1 VIRGL
6 KEEIVTCQ
14 EQVLSLLAAGER
26 RRQTGSTASNKQSS
40 RSHSIFRLIV
50 ESRRR
55 LPRPSNVSQKIS
67 DASSVQSDSIASS
80 TFAPVSAAG
89 PVRVSTLSLVD
100 LAGSESVRNTGSTG
114 TRQRE
119 GQYIN
124 KSLLT
129 LGHVVYKLAEL
140 RKDKSSHD
148 DSIHIPYR
156 DSKLTRLLQSSLSGN
171 AQICI
176 ICNISPVARHLD
188 ESHLTL
194 KFASRAKRIRQNA
207 VVTEVV
213 DERTLLENYRN
224 EIELLKKDLKEA
236 REAQKSLHRSGDA
249 ESIGSPQLSIDRD
262 GEDSHVLAQ
271 AIGNLERLILKTT
284 TAEERKVKKERKER
298 RSKTP
303 TTIKA
308 FFNGGAIKHDP
319 FLNDSD
325 NDMDDEL
332 LGDETSL
339 TLDSAGN
346 MIPKNPLGEDD
357 MSITDTSIGDE
368 STIVEGRRLI
378 SELHRIQGLLS
389 TVQKKK
395 GTPRSRI
402 GSPVIVTTTSNPGTP
417 HSMTATPSD
426 RNDEVE
432 RLRAQLH
439 DQAVTTSLRKADSSF
454 LQKELLEKNQ
464 LLTETSKFLESVE
477 ERQLALEAENMK
489 LKMELAK
496 YLDTIKDRDEV
507 QRKNVEVL
515 KEKDEEIRRLK
526 GEAIKATY
534 LTEKEEELRKLRGSL
549 K

>member
-1 VIRGL
+1 M
-6 KEEIVTCQ
+6 
-14 EQVLSLLAAGER
+14 
-26 RRQTGSTASNKQSS
+26 
-40 RSHSIFRLIV
+40 
-50 ESRRR
+50 
-55 LPRPSNVSQKIS
+55 
-67 DASSVQSDSIASS
+67 
-80 TFAPVSAAG
+80 
-89 PVRVSTLSLVD
+89 
-100 LAGSESVRNTGSTG
+100 
-114 TRQRE
+114 
-119 GQYIN
+119 
-124 KSLLT
+124 
-129 LGHVVYKLAEL
+129 
-140 RKDKSSHD
+140 
-148 DSIHIPYR
+148 
-156 DSKLTRLLQSSLSGN
+156 
-171 AQICI
+171 
-176 ICNISPVARHLD
+176 
-188 ESHLTL
+188 TL
-194 KFASRAKRIRQNA
+194 KFASRAKRIKQNA

-236 REAQKSLHRSGDA
+236 REAQKSLHQSGDT
-249 ESIGSPQLSIDRD
+249 ESIGSPQLSIDHD

-284 TAEERKVKKERKER
+284 TAEERKAKKERKER

-303 TTIKA
+303 TTINA
-308 FFNGGAIKHDP
+308 FLNSGTIKNDP
-319 FLNDSD
+319 FLNESD
-325 NDMDDEL
+325 NDMDEEL

-357 MSITDTSIGDE
+357 MSIADTSLGDE

-402 GSPVIVTTTSNPGTP
+402 GSPIIVTTSNPGTP
-417 HSMTATPSD
+417 HSMTTPSE

-454 LQKELLEKNQ
+454 LQKELQEKNQ

-496 YLDTIKDRDEV
+496 YLDTIKDRDQV
-507 QRKNVEVL
+507 QQKNVEL
-515 KEKDEEIRRLK
+515 LEEKDEEIRRLK